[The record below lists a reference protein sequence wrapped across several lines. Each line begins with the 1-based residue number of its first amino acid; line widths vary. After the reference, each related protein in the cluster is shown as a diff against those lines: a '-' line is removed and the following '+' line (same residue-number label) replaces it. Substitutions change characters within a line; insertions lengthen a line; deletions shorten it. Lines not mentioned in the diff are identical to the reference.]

1 MKFIKKR
8 YIALLTLL
16 SSVSLVGTGFSSWYM
31 SCQISDTATG
41 SITVPAI
48 EGDIPGIYYI
58 SNSEYSF
65 DYYQMD
71 GIYYFTTSSI
81 GIKMKMNIPE
91 FYTNLPS
98 DKSDVYLKLN
108 LSYTYSGSSDLDL
121 FSSNNSYTTPPTKS
135 RMSLV
140 DLDSYYIESEDIVSS
155 SSSASGKNYHKLES
169 KICAFSLN
177 KYSLYSLAKSY
188 STSNILYFWAEFNF
202 EIKDSFTNI
211 FNEYKNL
218 EFRLEFNAMEASS

>member
-1 MKFIKKR
+1 MKFLKKR

-31 SCQISDTATG
+31 SSQISDTATG

-71 GIYYFTTSSI
+71 GTYYFTTSSI

-91 FYTNLPS
+91 FYNNLPS

-108 LSYTYSGSSDLDL
+108 LSYTYSGTSDLDI
-121 FSSNNSYTTPPTKS
+121 FSSNNNYTTPPTKS

-140 DLDSYYIESEDIVSS
+140 DLDSYYIDSEDIVTSS
-155 SSSASGKNYHKLES
+155 YTNSNGYYHKLES

-177 KYSLYSLAKSY
+177 KYSIYSLAKSY
-188 STSNILYFWAEFNF
+188 SINNIIYFWAEFNF
-202 EIKDSFTNI
+202 DIKDSFNDI
-211 FNEYKNL
+211 INEYKNL
-218 EFRLEFNAMEASS
+218 EFRLEFNALGASS